1 MSDEKKSPSRLG
13 SNSVRV
19 ELVDNQEKL
28 THALAI
34 RAICFLE
41 EEGLNVGLALDAN
54 DFHSTHII
62 VYSGAEPIGAL
73 RIRWFKDFA
82 KIERSGMRKAYRS
95 PRNIKMAGEFA
106 FEHIARKGFTRVIT
120 HAKPRYAKLWM
131 ALMGFKESGKPP
143 ATYHGHLEPY
153 IELIRDLDPPDDAI
167 GLDTAANVLFRA
179 EGRWDAASDLE

>member
-1 MSDEKKSPSRLG
+1 MADLSIMKARAG

-54 DFHSTHII
+54 DFHATHVI

-95 PRNIKMAGEFA
+95 PRNIKMAGDFA
-106 FEHIARKGFTRVIT
+106 FDHIARKGFTRVIT
-120 HAKPRYAKLWM
+120 HAKPRYAKLWK
-131 ALMGFKESGKPP
+131 ALMGFRESGKPP
-143 ATYHGHLEPY
+143 ATYHGHPEPY
-153 IELIRDLDPPDDAI
+153 IELIRDLEPPNDAI
-167 GLDTAANVLFRA
+167 GIETAANVLFRV
-179 EGRWDAASDLE
+179 EGRWDSASDLE